1 MSGLAAPRKAQGR
14 DAGRASPLPAAGL
27 PGGSGQDAQPGS
39 GGAPSLNRARPGRP
53 PLAMR
58 LLGRFADSRELT
70 LLVLIVVLALAMTVA
85 YPANFPTRYNFSAVM
100 LNAAQNG
107 ILVTGM
113 MLLMIGG
120 TFDLSI
126 GSTLALA
133 GVIAG
138 VAVSWMHLPAEAGL
152 LAGLAAGAICGLVNG
167 LLVTRLQIN
176 ALITTLSTMA
186 IFRGVTQL
194 VSGTGITPVGNDFK
208 AYGQIVILGMQSP
221 FWVALIVAAAGAWLV
236 ARTRYFRQFYFI
248 GGNARAAQ
256 LSGIRVATVTLSGF
270 VMIGVLAGL
279 AGVLAAARLN
289 SAVVSAGLGVELSV
303 ITAAVLGGASLR
315 GGEGTIIGGVL
326 GVILIA
332 LVQNALII
340 NGVGVFWQGIIIGL
354 VLLGAVSLDRFKQ
367 AHRG

>member
-1 MSGLAAPRKAQGR
+1 MSDTAAVKPAVQAAAHGGR
-14 DAGRASPLPAAGL
+14 DQKRPSLPA
-27 PGGSGQDAQPGS
+27 
-39 GGAPSLNRARPGRP
+39 RI
-53 PLAMR
+53 
-58 LLGRFADSRELT
+58 LGRFADSRELT
-70 LLVLIVVLALAMTVA
+70 LVVLIAALAITMTAV
-85 YPANFPTRYNFSAVM
+85 YPQNFPTRYNFSAVM

-133 GVIAG
+133 GVVAG
-138 VAVSWMHLPAEAGL
+138 VVVSWWKLPAEFGL
-152 LAGLAAGAICGLVNG
+152 LAGLTAGAICGLING
-167 LLVTRLQIN
+167 FIVTRIQIN
-176 ALITTLSTMA
+176 ALITTLATMA

-194 VSGTGITPVGNDFK
+194 VSGTGITPVGDAFK
-208 AYGQIVILGMQSP
+208 AYGQTVFLGMQSP
-221 FWVALIVAAAGAWLV
+221 FWVALAVVLVFWWLV

-256 LSGIRVATVTLSGF
+256 LSGIRVAKVTLSGF
-270 VMIGVLAGL
+270 VIIGTLAGL

-289 SAVVSAGLGVELSV
+289 SAVVTAGIGVELAV

-315 GGEGTIIGGVL
+315 GGEGSIIGGVL
-326 GVILIA
+326 GVLLIA

-340 NGVGVFWQGIIIGL
+340 NGVGVFWQNIIVGL
-354 VLLGAVSLDRFKQ
+354 VLLCAVSLDRFKQ
-367 AHRG
+367 THRG

>member
-1 MSGLAAPRKAQGR
+1 MSETAMTRTAQDRAARAKPEGLR
-14 DAGRASPLPAAGL
+14 
-27 PGGSGQDAQPGS
+27 
-39 GGAPSLNRARPGRP
+39 RPTRG
-53 PLAMR
+53 MR
-58 LLGRFADSRELT
+58 VLGRFADSRELT
-70 LLVLIVVLALAMTVA
+70 LVVLIAVLSVVMIVA
-85 YPANFPTRYNFSAVM
+85 YPDNFPTRYNFSAVM

-126 GSTLALA
+126 GSTLALT

-138 VAVSWMHLPAEAGL
+138 VAVSWWHLPAEVGI
-152 LAGLAAGAICGLVNG
+152 LAGLATGALCGLVNG
-167 LLVTRLQIN
+167 LLVTRMQIN
-176 ALITTLSTMA
+176 ALITTLATMA
-186 IFRGVTQL
+186 IFRGATQL

-208 AYGQIVILGMQSP
+208 AYGQTVVLGMQSP
-221 FWVALIVAAAGAWLV
+221 FWVAVVISVAGAWLV

-248 GGNARAAQ
+248 GGNAKAAQ
-256 LSGIRVATVTLSGF
+256 LSGIRVAMVTLTGF
-270 VMIGVLAGL
+270 VIIGTLAGL

-289 SAVVSAGLGVELSV
+289 AAVVSAGVGVELSV

-326 GVILIA
+326 GVVLIA

-367 AHRG
+367 AHRD

>member
-1 MSGLAAPRKAQGR
+1 MSEAAMSESETPGTGA
-14 DAGRASPLPAAGL
+14 PAAE
-27 PGGSGQDAQPGS
+27 DNR
-39 GGAPSLNRARPGRP
+39 PSWPI
-53 PLAMR
+53 R
-58 LLGRFADSRELT
+58 LLGTFANSRELT
-70 LLVLIVVLALAMTVA
+70 LMVLIVGLMVVMAAA
-85 YPANFPTRYNFSAVM
+85 YPMNFPTRYNFSAVM

-126 GSTLALA
+126 GSILALS

-138 VAVSWMHLPAEAGL
+138 VVVSWWGWPAEFGL
-152 LAGLAAGAICGLVNG
+152 LAGLGAGAACGLING
-167 LLVTRLQIN
+167 LIVTRIQIN
-176 ALITTLSTMA
+176 ALITTLATMA

-208 AYGQIVILGMQSP
+208 AYGQTVLLGMQSP
-221 FWVALIVAAAGAWLV
+221 FWVALVVVLAGWWLV

-256 LSGIRVATVTLSGF
+256 LSGIRVAKVTLSGF
-270 VMIGVLAGL
+270 VIIGTLAGL

-289 SAVVSAGLGVELSV
+289 AAVVSAGVGVELSV

-315 GGEGTIIGGVL
+315 GGEGSIIGGVL
-326 GVILIA
+326 GVLLIA

-340 NGVGVFWQGIIIGL
+340 NGVGVFWQNIIVGL
-354 VLLGAVSLDRFKQ
+354 VLLAAVSLDRFKQ
-367 AHRG
+367 GHRG